1 MQSLLKSFLG
11 APHLVC
17 VVNTNDTSLN
27 EYQHQLLETGES
39 AVLESRSLNVV
50 EPKFLLE
57 KSLNKYFNFYKITH
71 VVKGIQE
78 RIKLASYINGNI
90 SIVTSKFLQV
100 FYDSVIVLYAYF
112 TLLEFVVV

>member
-1 MQSLLKSFLG
+1 MQSLLKTFLG

-39 AVLESRSLNVV
+39 AVLELRSLSVI

-78 RIKLASYINGNI
+78 RIKLASYINGKI

-100 FYDSVIVLYAYF
+100 FIL
-112 TLLEFVVV
+112 

>member
-1 MQSLLKSFLG
+1 MQTLDNAEPIKKLSG
-11 APHLVC
+11 TPHLVC

-78 RIKLASYINGNI
+78 RIKLASYINDNI

-100 FYDSVIVLYAYF
+100 L
-112 TLLEFVVV
+112 TL